1 MKVRNV
7 RGRDLEI
14 GVTGQ
19 VVKAAEAAEVD
30 DDLGAR
36 LCEQPANWR
45 EVTDRPKA
53 RKKTARKSTTEENS

>member
-7 RGRDLEI
+7 RGRPLEI
-14 GVTGQ
+14 GETGH
-19 VVKAAEAAEVD
+19 VVAADDTVEVD

-53 RKKTARKSTTEENS
+53 PKATKKETS